1 MGQEISTFGD
11 NEIEKDIFYQY
22 KSPIFLEDIDINS
35 VLVSNK
41 IFSGGENHQQ
51 FIGCLHDDYKIKPLH
66 LMLSKMRA
74 FVKRYDV
81 QTKWIHFQLKMMNYW
96 KSVILFGI
104 KSPQILKIC
113 VQ

>member
-41 IFSGGENHQQ
+41 IFSGGENHQ
-51 FIGCLHDDYKIKPLH
+51 
-66 LMLSKMRA
+66 
-74 FVKRYDV
+74 
-81 QTKWIHFQLKMMNYW
+81 
-96 KSVILFGI
+96 
-104 KSPQILKIC
+104 
-113 VQ
+113 